1 MHLIEEHRQ
10 NQVKDTVCKIP
21 ATLLMFK
28 CVESYKQVTHTG
40 NKLISPLT
48 KWREIAKYE
57 YNLCNENI
65 NFVKNIMIGNSA
77 KVFD

>member
-10 NQVKDTVCKIP
+10 NQAKDTVCKIP

-40 NKLISPLT
+40 KKRISPLP

-57 YNLCNENI
+57 
-65 NFVKNIMIGNSA
+65 
-77 KVFD
+77 